1 MNIPIAINPN
11 RNTIQ
16 QSGHQ
21 PDHQPDQQDIALLGA
36 IEDGLP
42 ISATP
47 FAVVA
52 GQLQI
57 SEEEVISRLSD
68 MQEAGII
75 SRFGLVLQHRP
86 LGYRA
91 NAMVVWDVPD
101 DLVDDVADRIKSHE
115 FVTLCYCRA
124 RRLRIWPYNLYCM
137 IHGRQREVVEG
148 QIEELKKSA
157 GLEGFPSKTLFSCRR
172 FKQTGARFSK
182 PTDPNSQKLS

>member
-1 MNIPIAINPN
+1 MNFSVAVNPT
-11 RNTIQ
+11 RSSVQ
-16 QSGHQ
+16 
-21 PDHQPDQQDIALLGA
+21 QPDQLDIALLGA

-42 ISATP
+42 ISPTP

-52 GQLQI
+52 RQLQI

-75 SRFGLVLQHRP
+75 RRFGLVLQHRP

-101 DLVDDVADRIKSHE
+101 DQVDDVAERIKAHE

-124 RRLRIWPYNLYCM
+124 RRAQIWPYNLYCM

-148 QIEELKKSA
+148 QIEELKTSA
-157 GLEGFPSKTLFSCRR
+157 GLKGFSSKTLFSRRR
-172 FKQTGARFSK
+172 FKQTGARFSR
-182 PTDPNSQKLS
+182 PSDIERQAS